1 MLYGILDQPLGR
13 GLKYDPD
20 TEIPDLN
27 GKIIIVTGG
36 TYSNVGLG
44 KETILR
50 LSKHSPKQIYLLART
65 QSKAEAAIK
74 DLQSAVPKAPIS
86 FIQCDLTDLKSVE
99 AAAKDFTSKEK
110 KLDILY
116 LNAGIMATPP
126 GLTKDGYEI
135 QFGTNHV
142 GHALLTKLLLP
153 TLEKTAEQAAD
164 VRVIAVS
171 SVGHV
176 GAPWSGICFDKLK
189 TEMSWTPT
197 MVRYGQSKLANILF
211 ARELAK
217 RYPKILAVS
226 IHPGAV
232 NTELYRSVFNGWLSP
247 LNRIR
252 GGFDT
257 VETGAKNQLWA
268 GTVKRE
274 DVTNGEYYTP
284 VAMSGQGSWNS
295 QDMALAAKLWEW
307 TENELAG
314 YEPPKAHP

>member
-1 MLYGILDQPLGR
+1 MLYGLLDQPLGR
-13 GLKYDPD
+13 GLKYNPD
-20 TEIPDLN
+20 TDIPDLN

-36 TYSNVGLG
+36 NVGLG

-50 LSKHSPKQIYLLART
+50 LSKHNPKHIYLLART

-74 DLQSAVPKAPIS
+74 DLQSTVPKTPIS

-99 AAAKDFTSKEK
+99 TAAKEFTSKEN

-116 LNAGIMATPP
+116 LNAGIMATPA

-153 TLEKTAEQAAD
+153 TLEKTAEQAGSD
-164 VRVIAVS
+164 VRVIVVS
-171 SVGHV
+171 SVGHL
-176 GAPWSGICFDKLK
+176 GAPWCGICFDKLK

-211 ARELAK
+211 ARGLAK

-226 IHPGAV
+226 VHPGAV
-232 NTELYRSVFNGWLSP
+232 STELYRSVFSGWMSP
-247 LNRIR
+247 LNRLK
-252 GGFDT
+252 GGMDT
-257 VETGAKNQLWA
+257 IETGAKNQLWA
-268 GTVKRE
+268 GTAKRE

-284 VAMSGQGSWNS
+284 VAMSGQGSWKS
-295 QDMALAAKLWEW
+295 QDMALAAELWEW
-307 TENELAG
+307 TEKELEG
-314 YEPPKAHP
+314 YEPLKAHL

>member
-1 MLYGILDQPLGR
+1 M
-13 GLKYDPD
+13 
-20 TEIPDLN
+20 
-27 GKIIIVTGG
+27 
-36 TYSNVGLG
+36 
-44 KETILR
+44 ET
-50 LSKHSPKQIYLLART
+50 
-65 QSKAEAAIK
+65 
-74 DLQSAVPKAPIS
+74 
-86 FIQCDLTDLKSVE
+86 
-99 AAAKDFTSKEK
+99 AAKEFTSKEN

-116 LNAGIMATPP
+116 LNAGIMATPA

-153 TLEKTAEQAAD
+153 TLEKTAEQPGSD

-171 SVGHV
+171 SIGHLA
-176 GAPWSGICFDKLK
+176 APWSGICFDKLK

-226 IHPGAV
+226 VHPGAV
-232 NTELYRSVFNGWLSP
+232 NTELYRSVFSGWMSP
-247 LNRIR
+247 LTKLK

-257 VETGAKNQLWA
+257 IETGAKNQLWA
-268 GTVKRE
+268 GTAKRE
-274 DVTNGEYYTP
+274 DVANGEYYTP
-284 VAMSGQGSWNS
+284 VAMSGQGSWKS

-307 TENELAG
+307 TEKELEG
-314 YEPPKAHP
+314 YKPLKVHL